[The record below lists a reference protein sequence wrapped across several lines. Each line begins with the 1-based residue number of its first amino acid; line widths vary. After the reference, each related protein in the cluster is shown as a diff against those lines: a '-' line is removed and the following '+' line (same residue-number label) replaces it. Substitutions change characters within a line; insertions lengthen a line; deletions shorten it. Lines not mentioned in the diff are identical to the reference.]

1 MYLTVRGGRR
11 GEGEGERGGRGGE
24 GRRGEE
30 RGGRGGEGRGKGRG
44 EGGEE
49 RRGEGGEERRGE
61 GRGDHGLMLLHT
73 HQNVHRPDI
82 VAAFCYSIYVAPV
95 LMKIKCVCLRSMYVC
110 TYGWNMLK
118 TLPHMCV
125 LLQTGTRN

>member
-1 MYLTVRGGRR
+1 MYLTVRGGR
-11 GEGEGERGGRGGE
+11 
-24 GRRGEE
+24 
-30 RGGRGGEGRGKGRG
+30 RGKGRG

-49 RRGEGGEERRGE
+49 RGGRGGEERRREGGEERRGE
-61 GRGDHGLMLLHT
+61 GRGDHGLMLLHI

-82 VAAFCYSIYVAPV
+82 VAAFCYSICVAPV
-95 LMKIKCVCLRSMYVC
+95 LMKIKCVCLWSMYVC